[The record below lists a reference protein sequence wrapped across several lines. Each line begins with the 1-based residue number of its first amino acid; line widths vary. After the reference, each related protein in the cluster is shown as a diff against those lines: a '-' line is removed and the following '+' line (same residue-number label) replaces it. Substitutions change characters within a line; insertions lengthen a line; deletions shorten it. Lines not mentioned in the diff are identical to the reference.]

1 MQLSLDKAV
10 ADLDSNHLLLELI
23 KITDIKID
31 LMEYIIEKLEALPLS
46 EQARFAATS
55 SAFDRI
61 DWLNMEF
68 LSCYQKLLAAE
79 GIKEIHE
86 IRLERKEVLKD
97 LKHLVEYAFELEN
110 GLEKIL
116 SKL

>member
-31 LMEYIIEKLEALPLS
+31 LMEYVIEKLEALPLS

>member
-1 MQLSLDKAV
+1 M
-10 ADLDSNHLLLELI
+10 DSNHLLLELV

-31 LMEYIIEKLEALPLS
+31 LMEYVIEKLESLPLRD
-46 EQARFAATS
+46 QGRFVESS

-61 DWLNMEF
+61 DWLNIEF
-68 LSCYQKLLAAE
+68 LSCYQKLLASE

-86 IRLERKEVLKD
+86 IRIAQKDVLRD

-110 GLEKIL
+110 SLEKLL
-116 SKL
+116 SRL